1 MPAEKDIFGTRILS
15 LHSELMRSFPG
26 LSRLAIA
33 IYDKESDFLK
43 TFADSTVDHDPIRH
57 YSVKLSD
64 VPSLQALADNHQT
77 RIIENLDNIQDSLS
91 VHTRWLVHEGFRSS
105 YTVPMYGHDHLIG
118 FLFFDADRPRYFD
131 EFLIHSLN
139 IYAELVTSVLLNEL
153 SPIFTLRGA
162 LNTARNL
169 THHRDNETAL
179 HLTRMSHYSHL
190 IAQKLSEQHGLS
202 EEFIEYLLQYS
213 PLHDIGK
220 IGIPDDVLLKPGK
233 LTEDEYSAIKKHVNI
248 GLEIIDSILQEF
260 ELAAL
265 PHIDILKNVI
275 GCHHERYDGSGYPH
289 QLKGN
294 DIPIEGRIVAVADVL
309 DALSHPRPYKKAWS
323 FDDSTAYVISHSG
336 VLFDPDCCRVL
347 QRNTEEFRHI
357 YETFKEV

>member
-1 MPAEKDIFGTRILS
+1 MPAEKDILGAKILS
-15 LHSELMRSFPG
+15 LHSELMRAFPG

-33 IYDKESDFLK
+33 IYDKESDLLK
-43 TFADSTVDHDPIRH
+43 TFADSTVDHSPIR
-57 YSVKLSD
+57 YYCAKLSA
-64 VPSLQALADNHQT
+64 VPSLQSLADNHQT
-77 RIIENLDNIQDSLS
+77 RVIEDLENIRDSLS
-91 VHTRWLVHEGFRSS
+91 PHTQWLVHEGFRSS

-118 FLFFDADRPRYFD
+118 FLFFDADRPKYFD
-131 EFLIHSLN
+131 ELLIQSLN
-139 IYAELVTSVLLNEL
+139 IYAELVTSLLINEL

-190 IAQKLSEQHGLS
+190 LAQKLSAQHDLS

-220 IGIPDDVLLKPGK
+220 IGIPDHILLKPGR
-233 LTEDEYSAIKKHVNI
+233 LTEDEYATIKTHVDI
-248 GLEIIDSILQEF
+248 GLDIIDSILREF
-260 ELAAL
+260 ELVSL
-265 PHIDILKNVI
+265 SHIDILKNII
-275 GCHHERYDGSGYPH
+275 GCHHERYDGSGYPKK
-289 QLKGN
+289 LKGE
-294 DIPIEGRIVAVADVL
+294 DIPIEGRIVATADVL

-323 FDDSTAYVISHSG
+323 FDDSFCYITDNSG
-336 VLFDPDCCRVL
+336 ILFDPDCCSIL
-347 QRNTEEFRHI
+347 QENIEEFRRI